1 MIRKIFLALTSL
13 VLLLIIAAVIGA
25 LEARKMLMPVSQTEQ
40 QILVTIPKGAT
51 AGDIGLLLEKEG
63 VIQSAEAFRYL
74 AMYKKVGPQLK
85 AGEHVLDPSLDT
97 IQILDSL
104 VQGRF
109 KLYRLTVPE
118 GLTMKEIAPLVSQAG
133 FGDPQEFLA
142 ACHDREFIASLG
154 LEVDNL
160 EGYLFPETYHF
171 IRGAT
176 PRDVVKTM
184 VGHFLE
190 VWARYQD
197 EAAKKEV
204 TRQQVVTLASIVEKE
219 TGAPAERPLI
229 AGVFLNRL
237 KKGMRL
243 ETDPTVIYG
252 LKDFDGNLTRKHLET
267 PTPYNTYQI
276 DGLPPGP
283 IANPGEDSIKA
294 VLEPT
299 ESNYLFFVSKN
310 DGTHQF
316 SATLAEH
323 NRAVAQYQKKGQAQ
337 KKADPA
343 PAQEP
348 ADAVN

>member
-1 MIRKIFLALTSL
+1 MIRKIFLILTALI
-13 VLLLIIAAVIGA
+13 LLLVIAAVIGA
-25 LEARKMLMPVSQTEQ
+25 LEAKKMLMPVSQTEH
-40 QILVTIPKGAT
+40 QILVNVPKGAT
-51 AGDIGLLLEKEG
+51 AGDIGLILEKEG
-63 VIQSAEAFRYL
+63 VIKSAKAFRYL
-74 AMYKKVGPQLK
+74 VMYKKVGPQLK
-85 AGEHVLDPSLDT
+85 AGEHVLDASLDT
-97 IQILDSL
+97 MQILDSL

-142 ACHDREFIASLG
+142 LCHDREFISSLG
-154 LEVDNL
+154 LDVDNL

-176 PRDVVKTM
+176 PREVIKTM
-184 VGHFLE
+184 VGRFME
-190 VWARYQD
+190 IWARYQD
-197 EAAKKEV
+197 EAAQKEV
-204 TRQQVVTLASIVEKE
+204 TRNQVVTLASIIEKE
-219 TGAPAERPLI
+219 TGAPEERPLI
-229 AGVFLNRL
+229 ASVFLNRL

-252 LKDFDGNLTRKHLET
+252 IKNFDGNLTRKHLET

-294 VLEPT
+294 VLEPA
-299 ESNYLFFVSKN
+299 ESNYLYFVSKN
-310 DGTHQF
+310 NGTHQF

-323 NRAVAQYQKKGQAQ
+323 NRAVNQYQKRRRTQ
-337 KKADPA
+337 
-343 PAQEP
+343 
-348 ADAVN
+348 